1 MTRTKHGKFTS
12 YRYVAAGVY
21 DGELKTLSRALRAG
35 DLSVVGR
42 AADILSP
49 LVGDARCIVPMPSRN
64 GLPNAVNA
72 LCEAVSSRTGLPV
85 VNALGT
91 KTERVSMCDAKRALR
106 NRTAARLPYPEELM
120 MFRKSDAEAGS
131 AVIID
136 NVIASGTTAVAALD
150 ALGGENDESFVLVL
164 ADDYRYEKITT
175 FNNIKISKV

>member
-1 MTRTKHGKFTS
+1 MTRTK

-35 DLSVVGR
+35 DLSVVGH

-64 GLPNAVNA
+64 GRTNAVNA

-120 MFRKSDAEAGS
+120 MFRKSDAEAGF

-150 ALGGENDESFVLVL
+150 ALGRENDDKSFVLVL
-164 ADDYRYEKITT
+164 ADDCRYEKITM